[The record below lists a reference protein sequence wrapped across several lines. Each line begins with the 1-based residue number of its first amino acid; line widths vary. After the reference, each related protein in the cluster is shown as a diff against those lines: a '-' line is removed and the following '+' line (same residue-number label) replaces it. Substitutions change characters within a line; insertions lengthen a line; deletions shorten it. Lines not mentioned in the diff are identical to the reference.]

1 MEDVWNNEDSSENST
16 DEEVF
21 TEQEKHVIFM
31 PFRQANELQEN
42 VLHGKEDDEHHI
54 EEKQE
59 EILVPN
65 AQENTPENTTD
76 TNERDVPQ
84 VADDVILDGTSG
96 VSTSTTVK
104 PEEDVQEKD
113 VQEKQQVGILVQF
126 LSKTKAPTKRY
137 NLRSRPYQRI
147 DHSLCKNNNDKES
160 LTNESTS
167 KNNIMEGVEGEP
179 DVQNNITRRD
189 SESTIIY
196 DPNEYADV
204 STGHACT
211 SKRDRSELSDSDT
224 EPTTE
229 TAQAMKYARV
239 DDSEDEHP
247 SETVVNQVSD
257 KSETF
262 LQAINSAYHISR
274 LFQDIPVNIDSNI
287 EYKSDESIE

>member
-1 MEDVWNNEDSSENST
+1 M
-16 DEEVF
+16 
-21 TEQEKHVIFM
+21 
-31 PFRQANELQEN
+31 
-42 VLHGKEDDEHHI
+42 
-54 EEKQE
+54 
-59 EILVPN
+59 
-65 AQENTPENTTD
+65 
-76 TNERDVPQ
+76 
-84 VADDVILDGTSG
+84 
-96 VSTSTTVK
+96 
-104 PEEDVQEKD
+104 
-113 VQEKQQVGILVQF
+113 QEKQQVGIPVQF
-126 LSKTKAPTKRY
+126 ASKTKAPTKRY
-137 NLRSRPYQRI
+137 NPWLCPYQRI

-167 KNNIMEGVEGEP
+167 KNNIMEVVEGEP

-189 SESTIIY
+189 SDSTIIY
-196 DPNEYADV
+196 DPNEYAYV

-239 DDSEDEHP
+239 DDSEDEDP

-262 LQAINSAYHISR
+262 LQDINSAYHISR

-287 EYKSDESIE
+287 EYESDESIEDDG